1 MNALVRRCERIDRP
15 NYRSRGRPNKSQ
27 SEVIRHDLKTLGLV
41 EGMARIE
48 GFGGLELRLWILDSG
63 LSIFPLDLADL
74 EATGAR
80 V

>member
-1 MNALVRRCERIDRP
+1 MNAPVRRYERIDRP
-15 NYRSRGRPNKSQ
+15 NYRSRGRPKKSW
-27 SEVIRHDLKTLGLV
+27 SKIIRHDLKTLGLV

-74 EATGAR
+74 EATSAC